1 MNHNEFLER
10 QQEAADEFDILRKN
24 LAKKI
29 AGGAFAT
36 DVQIGMSEI
45 QSAIER
51 YESEVILLT
60 DHFQDVIE
68 NDGTE
73 KSYRECRDWNAGD
86 KFNVMP
92 LSL

>member
-1 MNHNEFLER
+1 MNYQEFTER

-29 AGGAFAT
+29 AGGAFTT
-36 DVQIGMSEI
+36 DVQIAMSDI
-45 QSAIER
+45 QTAIEW

-73 KSYRECRDWNAGD
+73 KSYRECRDWRSGD
-86 KFNVMP
+86 KLNVLP
-92 LSL
+92 LSI